1 VTRGEGHW
9 SLYCL
14 NLIHGQID
22 ILDPFPWVNEQ
33 DRAGFHGAIAGRI
46 RGRLNVV
53 FQEHTDGVF
62 TDFSQFGL
70 PFVSV
75 PKFANNYDDAL
86 YIMLFMEHYDGALR
100 KVSIG
105 IDPVGFFVSQSF
117 FIFITSLY
125 IFSFSNLL
133 IKAITGHVPFLQE
146 FGTEYKAQILYY
158 IIFHKLNAHRK
169 ELPEEICALAPR

>member
-105 IDPVGFFVSQSF
+105 IDAVGFFVSQSF

-125 IFSFSNLL
+125 IFSFSNL
-133 IKAITGHVPFLQE
+133 
-146 FGTEYKAQILYY
+146 
-158 IIFHKLNAHRK
+158 
-169 ELPEEICALAPR
+169 